1 MHFVY
6 VMVASTECGV
16 HWAEETCIGILVEK
30 PEFKRPEYL
39 SEHERMLLREVIG
52 KQYGKM

>member
-1 MHFVY
+1 
-6 VMVASTECGV
+6 MVASTECGV